1 MATTTSVEERN
12 REIVERVSFE
22 PYVTGEMDAIDEM
35 VSEGFVLHDPLSP
48 EEIRGPEGLK
58 EYVETFR
65 TAFPD
70 LQATMEDIVAED
82 DRVAVHWTV
91 GGTHE
96 GPIPDLDL
104 EPTGK
109 TFEIAGMEFDRI
121 EDGKLAETWLMYDSL
136 GFMHQLGV
144 IPTEEDPSAQ

>member
-48 EEIRGPEGLK
+48 EEIRGPERFK
-58 EYVETFR
+58 EYVESFR

-70 LQATMEDIVAED
+70 LHLTTEEIVAED

-96 GPIPDLDL
+96 GPIPNLDL
-104 EPTGK
+104 EPTGEE
-109 TFEIAGMEFDRI
+109 FEISGMEFDRI
-121 EDGKLAETWLMYDSL
+121 EDGKLAETWLVYDSL
-136 GFMHQLGV
+136 GFMQQLGV
-144 IPTEEDPSAQ
+144 IPTEEDAGAQ